1 MIRKVVELDTDLV
14 DQAAEL
20 ILRND
25 AYRRYCFPTCE
36 DTKQIATALL
46 KLTSDWRSVVQDRVL
61 AIFSFDKSIKR
72 LSNLCIQSG
81 AGELVVSEILSGL
94 SVIEANSPLELAD
107 VWIRHGFQMGVTQ
120 VQFFR
125 KPQES
130 NIMQLLPLTN
140 PTGSD
145 LQAISKLMVEVYSGR
160 YVDAK
165 DAERHLRTIVNAK
178 DFLSDCSFISSAR
191 DQVVSAC
198 LVSGSSVRAEVVELL
213 THPLYRAR
221 RLAYTELSMAMN
233 RLLKRRV
240 AELWANVDSEN
251 KVAVRLFSKRGF
263 TEVARTVAMKNESP
277 RV

>member
-36 DTKQIATALL
+36 DTKQIATALR

-61 AIFSFDKSIKR
+61 AVFSIDKSNKR
-72 LSNLCIQSG
+72 LSNMCIKPG
-81 AGELVVSEILSGL
+81 AVELVVSEILSVL
-94 SVIEANSPLELAD
+94 SVTEANSPLELGD
-107 VWIRHGFQMGVTQ
+107 VWIRHGFQKGVTQ
-120 VQFFR
+120 VQFVR
-125 KPQES
+125 TPQES
-130 NIMQLLPLTN
+130 SIMQLLPLTN
-140 PTGSD
+140 PTLSD
-145 LQAISKLMVEVYSGR
+145 LQAISRLMVEVYSGK

-165 DAERHLRTIVNAK
+165 DAERHLRNLMNTK
-178 DFLSDCSFISSAR
+178 DFLNDCSFISKAR

-240 AELWANVDSEN
+240 AQLWATVDSEN
-251 KVAVRLFSKRGF
+251 KVAVRLFSKHGF
-263 TEVARTVAMKNESP
+263 TEAARTVAMKNESR